1 MRRTWILASMIGALA
16 LFGLWRVGP
25 STRSAIRVD
34 CAADPR
40 ACELAEAVA
49 VDVWSEERGAGLPLD
64 VVVTPDGLTRLSLAG
79 VAWEVLVDDIDA
91 AARDESMRMQSVRPG
106 DWFAE
111 F

>member
-49 VDVWSEERGAGLPLD
+49 VDVWSEERGVGLPLD

-79 VAWEVLVDDIDA
+79 GAWGGLGADIA
-91 AARDESMRMQSVRPG
+91 AAGRAEAMRMQRGGPG
-106 DWFAE
+106 
-111 F
+111 